1 MDTDDPN
8 LNPHRDAER
17 RRFFASIKW
26 PVHSRV
32 VSATFEN
39 PKGDNKRAREGESEA
54 TKVVGVPSATPYFTY
69 DGIGDSYDG
78 VGNLMITQVG
88 RNFWEEDDGEDEPVR
103 FTMVPRSIDP
113 IAFEQ
118 PKSVMS
124 TLWFARELTD

>member
-54 TKVVGVPSATPYFTY
+54 TKVVGGPLEIPYTY
-69 DGIGDSYDG
+69 HDGLDELTVTG
-78 VGNLMITQVG
+78 VGPN
-88 RNFWEEDDGEDEPVR
+88 WYEEDDGTDRVRLTREPR
-103 FTMVPRSIDP
+103 RGGTISLGM
-113 IAFEQ
+113 E
-118 PKSVMS
+118 PKSIMYDFDIVS
-124 TLWFARELTD
+124 EIPDW